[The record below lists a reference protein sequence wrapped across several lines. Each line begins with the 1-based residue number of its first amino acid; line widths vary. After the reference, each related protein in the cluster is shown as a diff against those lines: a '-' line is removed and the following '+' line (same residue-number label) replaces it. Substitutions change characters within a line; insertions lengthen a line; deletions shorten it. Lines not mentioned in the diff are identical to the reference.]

1 MKGVK
6 SKMINKELIE
16 LQKGC
21 KATCVVIQ
29 NEDIQK
35 LDSKVLISSNCEDN
49 ELLKIFKEKI
59 SKTDERFEF
68 LVIEKID
75 EIELDKQDRF
85 YQIVKDR
92 EFNGILLP
100 EDVVI
105 VLTVENKDKLKNIS
119 SDLYNLC
126 VVAF

>member
-29 NEDIQK
+29 NEDMQK

-119 SDLYNLC
+119 SGLYNLC

>member
-1 MKGVK
+1 M
-6 SKMINKELIE
+6 MNIDLIE

-29 NEDIQK
+29 NEDIEK
-35 LDSKVLISSNCEDN
+35 LDSKILINSNCEDN

-59 SKTDERFEF
+59 SKADNKYDY
-68 LVIEKID
+68 LVVEEID
-75 EIELDKQDRF
+75 KLETDKQNRI

-92 EFNGILLP
+92 EHNGISLP
-100 EDVVI
+100 EDVI
-105 VLTVENKDKLKNIS
+105 IALTVENKEGLNNIS
-119 SDLYNLC
+119 SELYHLC

>member
-1 MKGVK
+1 M
-6 SKMINKELIE
+6 MNIDLIE

-21 KATCVVIQ
+21 KATCAVIQ
-29 NEDIQK
+29 NEDIEK
-35 LDSKVLISSNCEDN
+35 LDSKILINSNCKDN

-59 SKTDERFEF
+59 SKVDEKFEF
-68 LVIEKID
+68 LVIEEID
-75 EIELDKQDRF
+75 KLELDKQDKF

-105 VLTVENKDKLKNIS
+105 VLTVENKDRLKNIS
-119 SDLYNLC
+119 SELHHLC

>member
-1 MKGVK
+1 M
-6 SKMINKELIE
+6 MNIDLIE

-21 KATCVVIQ
+21 KATCAVI
-29 NEDIQK
+29 ETTDIK
-35 LDSKVLISSNCEDN
+35 ELDSNIIIKSNCEDV
-49 ELLKIFKEKI
+49 ELFKTFKEKI
-59 SKTDERFEF
+59 SNADNKFDY
-68 LVIEKID
+68 LVIEEID
-75 EIELDKQDRF
+75 KMETDKQNRI

-119 SDLYNLC
+119 SELHNLC

>member
-1 MKGVK
+1 M
-6 SKMINKELIE
+6 MNIDLIE

>member
-1 MKGVK
+1 M
-6 SKMINKELIE
+6 MNIDLIE

-21 KATCVVIQ
+21 KATCAVIQ
-29 NEDIQK
+29 NEDIEK
-35 LDSKVLISSNCEDN
+35 LDSKILINSNCEDN

-59 SKTDERFEF
+59 SKVDEKFEF
-68 LVIEKID
+68 IVIEEID
-75 EIELDKQDRF
+75 KLETDKQDKF

-92 EFNGILLP
+92 EFNGIVLP

-119 SDLYNLC
+119 SELHNLC

>member
-1 MKGVK
+1 M
-6 SKMINKELIE
+6 MNIDLIE

-21 KATCVVIQ
+21 KATCAVIQ
-29 NEDIQK
+29 NEDIEK
-35 LDSKVLISSNCEDN
+35 LDSKILINSNCEDN
-49 ELLKIFKEKI
+49 ELLKIFKERI
-59 SKTDERFEF
+59 SKADEKFEF
-68 LVIEKID
+68 LVIEEID
-75 EIELDKQDRF
+75 KLELDKQDKF

-105 VLTVENKDKLKNIS
+105 VLTVENKDRLKNIS
-119 SDLYNLC
+119 SELHNLC

>member
-29 NEDIQK
+29 NEDMQK

-49 ELLKIFKEKI
+49 ELLKIFKGKI

>member
-1 MKGVK
+1 M
-6 SKMINKELIE
+6 MNIDLIE

-29 NEDIQK
+29 NEDIEK
-35 LDSKVLISSNCEDN
+35 LDSKILINSNCEDN
-49 ELLKIFKEKI
+49 ELLKIFKERI
-59 SKTDERFEF
+59 SKVDEKFEF
-68 LVIEKID
+68 LVIEEID
-75 EIELDKQDRF
+75 KLELDKQDKF

-105 VLTVENKDKLKNIS
+105 VLTVENKDRLKNIS
-119 SDLYNLC
+119 SELHNFC
-126 VVAF
+126 AVAF

>member
-1 MKGVK
+1 
-6 SKMINKELIE
+6 MINIDLIE

-21 KATCVVIQ
+21 KATCAVIQ
-29 NEDIQK
+29 SEDIEK
-35 LDSKVLISSNCEDN
+35 LNSKILINSDCKDN

-59 SKTDERFEF
+59 SKADEKFNYF
-68 LVIEKID
+68 VIEEID
-75 EIELDKQDRF
+75 NLEVDKQEKF

-92 EFNGILLP
+92 EFNGIVLP

-119 SDLYNLC
+119 SELHNLC

>member
-1 MKGVK
+1 M
-6 SKMINKELIE
+6 MNIDLIE
-16 LQKGC
+16 LQKEC
-21 KATCVVIQ
+21 KATCAIIQ
-29 NEDIQK
+29 NEDIEK
-35 LDSKVLISSNCEDN
+35 LNSKILINSKCKDN

-59 SKTDERFEF
+59 SKADEKFEF
-68 LVIEKID
+68 LVIEEID
-75 EIELDKQDRF
+75 KLELDKQDKF

-105 VLTVENKDKLKNIS
+105 VLTVENKDRLKNIS
-119 SDLYNLC
+119 SELHNLC

>member
-1 MKGVK
+1 M
-6 SKMINKELIE
+6 MNIDLIE

-29 NEDIQK
+29 NEDIEK
-35 LDSKVLISSNCEDN
+35 LDSKVLINSNCEDN

-59 SKTDERFEF
+59 SKADKKIEF
-68 LVIEKID
+68 LVIERID
-75 EIELDKQDRF
+75 KLELDKQDRF

-100 EDVVI
+100 EDVVV

-119 SDLYNLC
+119 SELYNLC

>member
-29 NEDIQK
+29 NEDMQK

>member
-1 MKGVK
+1 M
-6 SKMINKELIE
+6 MNIDLIE

-21 KATCVVIQ
+21 EATCVVIQ

-35 LDSKVLISSNCEDN
+35 LDSKILINSNCEDN

-59 SKTDERFEF
+59 SKVDEKFEF
-68 LVIEKID
+68 IVIEEID
-75 EIELDKQDRF
+75 KLEADKQDKF

-92 EFNGILLP
+92 EFNGIVLP
-100 EDVVI
+100 ENVII

-119 SDLYNLC
+119 SELHNLC

>member
-1 MKGVK
+1 M
-6 SKMINKELIE
+6 MNIDLIE

-21 KATCVVIQ
+21 KATCAVIQ
-29 NEDIQK
+29 NEDIEK
-35 LDSKVLISSNCEDN
+35 LDSKILINSNCEDN

-59 SKTDERFEF
+59 SKVDEKFEF
-68 LVIEKID
+68 IVIEEID
-75 EIELDKQDRF
+75 KLEADKQDKF

-92 EFNGILLP
+92 EFNGIVLP

-105 VLTVENKDKLKNIS
+105 VLTVENKDRLKNIS
-119 SDLYNLC
+119 SELYHLC